1 MHVFLLPGTG
11 HLYQKSPSFLH
22 VCNTHYLAVH
32 WNFHCSSW
40 TGCHR
45 PDWLAQW
52 IDLFFLLA
60 SWPLHNS
67 MLVLLKSKS
76 ESLTFLQRFSSQL
89 FRPTDWDDLIS
100 NLGLHL
106 ISEITLLA
114 FLLQQ
119 HKLIGHLTFFLDH
132 LSEQMP
138 LMWNVNLCHFCILY
152 CASVGQNVKTI
163 LDVRSLT
170 MKKRSTL
177 YFVVILVRNM
187 N

>member
-1 MHVFLLPGTG
+1 MHR
-11 HLYQKSPSFLH
+11 
-22 VCNTHYLAVH
+22 
-32 WNFHCSSW
+32 NFHCSSW
-40 TGCHR
+40 TGFHR
-45 PDWLAQW
+45 LDWLAQW

-67 MLVLLKSKS
+67 VLVLLKSKS
-76 ESLTFLQRFSSQL
+76 ESLTFLQKFTSQL

-114 FLLQQ
+114 FLPQQ
-119 HKLIGHLTFFLDH
+119 HKLISRLTFSLDH

-138 LMWNVNLCHFCILY
+138 LMWNVNLCQFYIL
-152 CASVGQNVKTI
+152 CSASVGQNVKTI
-163 LDVRSLT
+163 LNVRSLT
-170 MKKRSTL
+170 MNKRSSL